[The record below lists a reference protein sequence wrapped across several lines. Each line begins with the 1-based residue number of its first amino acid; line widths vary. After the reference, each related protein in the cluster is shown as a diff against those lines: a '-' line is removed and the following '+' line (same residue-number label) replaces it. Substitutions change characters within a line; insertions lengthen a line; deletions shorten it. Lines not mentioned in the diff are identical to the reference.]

1 MISSPMPQAGP
12 PRSVSL
18 PTSHEEHLANGLRVV
33 VFSRAEIPAGLRI
46 PLVSASIMIER
57 GSASDPPRRPGVAA
71 MTSALLREGTKRR
84 SAQALDLAVDAL
96 GARFDR
102 STSYDASSTGVNATS
117 LVFGDALAL
126 LAETVLEP
134 TFSSE
139 EFQRVRTRALSDLR
153 LSYSSPSSLARLVAG
168 RAVGGDSPYGHP
180 IAGTPRSLEAL
191 ARDEIA
197 AFHRHAYRPEHATL
211 LIGGD
216 IDVDAAFELARRS
229 FGQWKTDPLPAAEVV
244 ALPQP
249 APRRRIVVVDRPD
262 AGRTAVLVTR
272 AAPPRRDASYYAG
285 LVTTAVLSGYSGRL
299 NQEVRVKRGLSYGAS
314 AQFVARRDSGQFIAS
329 TLVDHKRAL
338 DAVGVVLD
346 TLRSLES
353 VPPSEREFTARK
365 ASLLG
370 SWSRSIE
377 TNDGLLGALGDFA
390 LYGIALDELQ
400 HYTER
405 IEAIER
411 AQVAQFAASHVVPE
425 PTIVLV
431 GAAVNYDRPQLA
443 RLADDVRI
451 IPAAELD
458 LDASI

>member
-191 ARDEIA
+191 ARDLEARGKIDLA
-197 AFHRHAYRPEHATL
+197 ECFIDGTFVVAKKGAPKWERPSGAKVASSWLLRTL
-211 LIGGD
+211 LVFHSPCTRLLLLHMKSD
-216 IDVDAAFELARRS
+216 LS
-229 FGQWKTDPLPAAEVV
+229 KLPSM
-244 ALPQP
+244 
-249 APRRRIVVVDRPD
+249 RPSPWD
-262 AGRTAVLVTR
+262 N
-272 AAPPRRDASYYAG
+272 PD
-285 LVTTAVLSGYSGRL
+285 
-299 NQEVRVKRGLSYGAS
+299 
-314 AQFVARRDSGQFIAS
+314 D
-329 TLVDHKRAL
+329 
-338 DAVGVVLD
+338 
-346 TLRSLES
+346 
-353 VPPSEREFTARK
+353 
-365 ASLLG
+365 LLG
-370 SWSRSIE
+370 IAPTTLIRSIA
-377 TNDGLLGALGDFA
+377 DLLPEAL
-390 LYGIALDELQ
+390 
-400 HYTER
+400 
-405 IEAIER
+405 
-411 AQVAQFAASHVVPE
+411 S
-425 PTIVLV
+425 
-431 GAAVNYDRPQLA
+431 
-443 RLADDVRI
+443 
-451 IPAAELD
+451 
-458 LDASI
+458 